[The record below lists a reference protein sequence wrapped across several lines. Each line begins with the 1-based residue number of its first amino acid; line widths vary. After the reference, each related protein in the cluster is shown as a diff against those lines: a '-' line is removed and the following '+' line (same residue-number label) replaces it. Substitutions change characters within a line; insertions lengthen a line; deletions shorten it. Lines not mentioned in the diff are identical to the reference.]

1 MLDDVT
7 IEFIAQHREEDVR
20 TLALQA
26 GRYPTVDMRE
36 AVTQIEGWQHAREKL
51 PEWAAVEGI
60 IYPPKISMEQCSSE
74 KTAKYKAGVIEGKM
88 FADLTGGFGIDFSY
102 MARGFG
108 EAFYIERN
116 QRLCNIA
123 TANFSRLGLDHVK
136 VLNGN
141 SEELFGTLPHLD
153 WIFVDPARRDGDGRK
168 VVALSDCEPN
178 VTGLNLLSKANKAM
192 IKCSPMLDI
201 TMACRQL
208 ECVSQ
213 VHIVAVNNE
222 CKELLLILDSG
233 DFTTVTTHCVNILKD
248 GTQTFSFTQDEE
260 EFAGTSYCSEVG
272 RYLYEP
278 NASVQKAGCPKCLS
292 GHYKVEKLHP
302 NSHLYTS
309 NSLVHNFPG
318 RIFEVVEVLGF
329 SKADIKRVQTFG
341 KANITVR
348 NVPENVQLLRKRLRL
363 ADGGDN
369 YIFATTLSNGSKA
382 LIVCRKAEEHL
393 FTWLNKMTNEMF

>member
-1 MLDDVT
+1 MLDDAT

-36 AVTQIEGWQHAREKL
+36 AVTQIEGWQQAREKL
-51 PEWAAVEGI
+51 PTWAAVEGI

-74 KTAKYKAGVIEGKM
+74 KTAKYKAKQVKGKR

-102 MARGFG
+102 MARNFN

-116 QRLCNIA
+116 KTLCDIA
-123 TANFSRLGLDHVK
+123 TANFSLLGLEDAK
-136 VLNGN
+136 VMNGN
-141 SEELFGTLPHLD
+141 SEELFESLPHLD

-178 VTGLNLLSKANKAM
+178 VVELDLLSKADMAM

-208 ECVSQ
+208 QHVSS
-213 VHIVAVNNE
+213 VHIVSVNNE
-222 CKELLLILDSG
+222 CKELLIILDSG
-233 DFTTVTTHCVNILKD
+233 NFTGITTHCVNILKD
-248 GTQTFSFTQDEE
+248 STQIFSFTQDKED
-260 EFAGTSYCSEVG
+260 FASTSYCSEVG
-272 RYLYEP
+272 KYLYEP
-278 NASVQKAGCPKCLS
+278 NASVQKAGCPKSLS
-292 GHYKVEKLHP
+292 SHYHVDKLHP

-309 NSLVHNFPG
+309 NEHIHDFPG
-318 RIFEVVEVLGF
+318 RIFEIVEVLGF
-329 SKADIKRVQTFG
+329 SKADIKSVQSLG

-348 NVPENVQLLRKRLRL
+348 NFPESVQLLRKRLKL
-363 ADGGDN
+363 TDGGEN
-369 YIFATTLSNGSKA
+369 YIFATTLNDDSKA
-382 LIVCRKAEEHL
+382 LILCKKA
-393 FTWLNKMTNEMF
+393 

>member
-1 MLDDVT
+1 MLDNVT

-36 AVTQIEGWQHAREKL
+36 VVTQIEGWQHARKKL

-74 KTAKYKAGVIEGKM
+74 KTAKYKAGLVAGKM

-116 QRLCNIA
+116 ERLCDIA
-123 TANFSRLGLDHVK
+123 TANFSRLGLNHVK

-141 SEELFGTLPHLD
+141 SEELFGTLPRLD
-153 WIFVDPARRDGDGRK
+153 WIFVDPARRDSDGRK

-178 VTGLNLLSKANKAM
+178 VVELDLLSKADMAM

-208 ECVSQ
+208 GSVSS
-213 VHIVAVNNE
+213 VHIISVNNE
-222 CKELLLILDSG
+222 CKELLIILNSG
-233 DFTTVTTHCVNILKD
+233 NFTGITTHCVNILKD
-248 GTQTFSFTQDEE
+248 GGMQTFSFTQEE
-260 EFAGTSYCSEVG
+260 EDLASISYCSEVG
-272 RYLYEP
+272 KYLYEP
-278 NASVQKAGCPKCLS
+278 NASIQKAGCPKSL
-292 GHYKVEKLHP
+292 GAHYHVDKLHP

-309 NSLVHNFPG
+309 IEHVHDFPG
-318 RIFEVVEVLGF
+318 RTFEIVEVLGF
-329 SKADIKRVQTFG
+329 SKADIKRVQSLG

-348 NVPENVQLLRKRLRL
+348 NFPENVQLLRKRLKL
-363 ADGGDN
+363 ADGGEN
-369 YIFATTLSNGSKA
+369 YIFATTLKDSSKA
-382 LIVCRKAEEHL
+382 LIVCKKAD
-393 FTWLNKMTNEMF
+393 